1 MPSSMAGH
9 SHKSTTKVAHK
20 PFKAGKG
27 RHRKGKTADE
37 RPRTPH
43 QQVMSKLDRR
53 NQNRQRQLE
62 KQKEHRQEA
71 SIFSGRDAAPRN
83 VAIIPLC
90 GDCNTVDAVKALN
103 SSLDIEVEVSST
115 GGSLRVPVDR
125 FKQQLQYII
134 LPPDR
139 DVLASID
146 AARAADFVVLLLS
159 ATEEVDERGELI
171 LRSVESQG
179 MTTLFTAVH
188 GLNKIESSK
197 QRLSTLESL
206 KSFMRHFHPD
216 QEKLYSLENRQECSN
231 LIRSLC
237 STTPKGIHW
246 RDERSWMLVEDV
258 QFGSSDD
265 DAAAILTGVVRGHGL
280 QADRLLQVGDWGT
293 FQVDKITAAP
303 FEVRKPKTAS
313 ADSMAVDGQEGDDGV
328 LAIPTEDRDD
338 LAELAPE
345 SDVLESEDDDME
357 SNDPDARSVAAAN
370 RKGVLLDDHHYFS
383 EEEIEATKP
392 ARRLPKGT
400 SDYQSAWILDDATSE
415 SGSDMDDDSEDEE
428 MAGDA
433 SGDEE
438 KADPA
443 DGMEGIAQYAPTE
456 AGAGQS
462 EYPKSEAYVEKDD
475 EQEAEQLA
483 LYRSQ
488 KRTEAEDDLEFPD
501 EIELHPHVLAHERLA
516 RYRGLKSLRSSR
528 WNEKEDRP
536 HEPEDWR
543 RLLQIPDYRSSRIR
557 ANREALVGGVAP
569 GTRVSVHL
577 AKGAIPEAVRATY
590 SPSKPVVLF
599 SLLRH
604 ENKQTVVNFLINL
617 SADEPRSIKSKEEII
632 VQCGPRR
639 FVVNPLY
646 SQSGVTPNDVHKFA
660 RFLHPGQSAVATFIG
675 PVTWGSV
682 PTLFFK
688 RTKASTVPLLPGVS
702 APPNM
707 RLAGIG
713 TALPPSTSRVVAK
726 RVVLTGHPYHIH
738 KKIVTIRYMFFNRE
752 DVEWFKALPLWTKR
766 GRSGYIKE
774 ALGTHGYFKATFDGR
789 INPQDSVGVSLYK
802 RVFPRKAVP
811 FQEWASVAPEQ
822 VQAQGDEMDEDI
834 A

>member
-1 MPSSMAGH
+1 
-9 SHKSTTKVAHK
+9 
-20 PFKAGKG
+20 
-27 RHRKGKTADE
+27 
-37 RPRTPH
+37 
-43 QQVMSKLDRR
+43 MSKLDRR

-62 KQKEHRQEA
+62 KQKEHRLEA

-83 VAIIPLC
+83 VAVISLC
-90 GDCNTVDAVKALN
+90 GDCDAAAAVQALN
-103 SSLDIEVEVSST
+103 SSLDIETVVSSA
-115 GGSLRVPVDR
+115 GGTLRVPIER
-125 FKQQLQYII
+125 FKQQLQYI
-134 LPPDR
+134 LVPSDR

-146 AARAADFVVLLLS
+146 AARAADFVVFLIS
-159 ATEEVDERGELI
+159 AAEEVDERGELI

-179 MTTLFTAVH
+179 LSTLFSAVH
-188 GLNKIESSK
+188 GLNSLES
-197 QRLSTLESL
+197 QRQRSGTLESL

-216 QEKLYSLENRQECSN
+216 QEKLFALDNRQECAN

-237 STTPKGIHW
+237 SATPKGIHW

-258 QFGSSDD
+258 QFGSSGDN
-265 DAAAILTGVVRGHGL
+265 AAAVLTGVIRGRGL
-280 QADRLLQVGDWGT
+280 KADRLVQVGDWGT
-293 FQVDKITAAP
+293 FQIDKITAASL
-303 FEVRKPKTAS
+303 ETRKPKAAA
-313 ADSMAVDGQEGDDGV
+313 ADSMAVDGHEGEEGV
-328 LAIPTEDRDD
+328 LDVPSEDRDD

-345 SDVLESEDDDME
+345 GAVLSDSEDDEME
-357 SNDPDARSVAAAN
+357 SNDLDGRSVVAAS

-383 EEEIEATKP
+383 EEEDEKSMP

-400 SDYQSAWILDDATSE
+400 SEYQSAWILDDATSE
-415 SGSDMDDDSEDEE
+415 SGSDMDNDDEDEA
-428 MAGDA
+428 MGGDA
-433 SGDEE
+433 DDTEE
-438 KADPA
+438 KAHPA
-443 DGMEGIAQYAPTE
+443 DGIEGIAKYAPTE
-456 AGAGQS
+456 AGAGPS
-462 EYPKSEAYVEKDD
+462 EYPQSEAYVERDD

-488 KRTEAEDDLEFPD
+488 KRSEAEDDLEFPD
-501 EIELHPHVLAHERLA
+501 EIELHPNVLAHERLA

-543 RLLQIPDYRSSRIR
+543 RLLRIPDYRASRIR
-557 ANREALVGGVAP
+557 SAREALIGGVAP

-577 AKGAIPEAVRATY
+577 AKGVLPEAVRAAY
-590 SPSKPVVLF
+590 SPSKPVTLF
-599 SLLRH
+599 SLFRH

-617 SADEPRSIKSKEEII
+617 SAEEPRSIKSKEEII

-646 SQSGVTPNDVHKFA
+646 SQSGVTPNDVHKFS
-660 RFLHPGQSAVATFIG
+660 RFLHPGQSAVASFVG

-688 RTKASTVPLLPGVS
+688 RVKNSTVPLLPGASV
-702 APPNM
+702 PPNM
-707 RLAGIG
+707 RLVGTG

-738 KKIVTIRYMFFNRE
+738 KRIVTIRYMFFNRE

-774 ALGTHGYFKATFDGR
+774 PLGTHGYFKATFDGR

-802 RVFPRKAVP
+802 RVWPRKAVP
-811 FQEWASVAPEQ
+811 FQEWAPATVSNEPA
-822 VQAQGDEMDEDI
+822 QAEGDEMDEDM

>member
-1 MPSSMAGH
+1 MVLIL
-9 SHKSTTKVAHK
+9 TT
-20 PFKAGKG
+20 
-27 RHRKGKTADE
+27 GKTADE